1 MQSAAASLPL
11 AARPARLLALH
22 GWRTSAA
29 VLQQQLTLS
38 GMDVVLRPHARVTL
52 LDAPHPAR
60 GPPFPDVQK
69 YFQPPFY
76 EWWDAVKMQAPTSAA
91 DGPTANGSVAA
102 EQYKYDGFEASLAL
116 IEEELRRGAEQ
127 GDPVAG
133 LLGFSQGATLAALV
147 LGMQERGER
156 FQDVP
161 PLRCA
166 VLISG
171 GPSRDP
177 AHAHLYTPHQHQ
189 QRQRQQLQSKHAS
202 HNPNGEQGASAAG
215 SSQGSPHPQAAAL
228 HTAAA
233 QTEHHTSPDGQGS
246 TPSHGP
252 LNQSAHTNG
261 ANGWNP
267 GSSGG
272 GGAEAAAGGTAAQ
285 DSHGHDRQPH
295 HHHHH
300 QHHRQDHAALLRPT
314 CHLVGLAD
322 ALRPRS
328 EELVGYCHQ
337 PLVLRHRQGHVVP
350 RLADEAK
357 EQLAAFLVQH
367 LAEPM
372 RADVSAH

>member
-1 MQSAAASLPL
+1 MNCRAPSDPTHIL
-11 AARPARLLALH
+11 AVDPQTMLAFSRL
-22 GWRTSAA
+22 
-29 VLQQQLTLS
+29 
-38 GMDVVLRPHARVTL
+38 
-52 LDAPHPAR
+52 HPC
-60 GPPFPDVQK
+60 
-69 YFQPPFY
+69 
-76 EWWDAVKMQAPTSAA
+76 
-91 DGPTANGSVAA
+91 
-102 EQYKYDGFEASLAL
+102 L
-116 IEEELRRGAEQ
+116 
-127 GDPVAG
+127 
-133 LLGFSQGATLAALV
+133 
-147 LGMQERGER
+147 
-156 FQDVP
+156 QDVP

-337 PLVLRHRQGHVVP
+337 PLVLRHRQGTYGRVVGQGTEGQGP
-350 RLADEAK
+350 AGDMGTRTEG
-357 EQLAAFLVQH
+357 EW
-367 LAEPM
+367 
-372 RADVSAH
+372 